1 LIQLH
6 SPSEARAGMF
16 AIANSV
22 ERGGMLLGLL
32 LAPGIV
38 AATSPQIAV
47 EIAAGALLLAAAVAA
62 AGLVRTQ
69 TLELPTATAS
79 KTVGHAA
86 RVFVLTDSNGHEHQ
100 ATDLAASSPIVVVL
114 LGNADATK
122 IAMVTE
128 LGKTINPTTASILV
142 VANPRSPIAHNL
154 PTTPNLQLFQ
164 DRDGGAHAT
173 LGISAA
179 ETSGRPSG
187 GVIVLD
193 QDLVVR
199 FAFVPHKPGHWIP
212 ASFVLGRLTRLTPP
226 TTDAPARLAQ
236 TNLDRTKAA

>member
-1 LIQLH
+1 
-6 SPSEARAGMF
+6 MF
-16 AIANSV
+16 AIANSA

-32 LAPGIV
+32 IAPVIV
-38 AATSPQIAV
+38 AATSPQFAV
-47 EIAAGALLLAAAVAA
+47 QAAAGALLLAAAVAA
-62 AGLVRTQ
+62 AGLLRTQ
-69 TLELPTATAS
+69 TLEHPIHTAPMAIG
-79 KTVGHAA
+79 VAA
-86 RVFVLTDSNGHEHQ
+86 RAFVLTDSNGHEHQ
-100 ATDLAASSPIVVVL
+100 ATDLAASSPIVLVL

-128 LGKTINPTTASILV
+128 LGKTINPTHASILV
-142 VANPRSPIAHNL
+142 VANPRSPSTHNL

-164 DRDGGAHAT
+164 DRDGRAHAT
-173 LGISAA
+173 LGISAT

-199 FAFVPHKPGHWIP
+199 FAFVPHEPGEWIP

-226 TTDAPARLAQ
+226 GADAPARLAQ
-236 TNLDRTKAA
+236 TNLHRTQTASL